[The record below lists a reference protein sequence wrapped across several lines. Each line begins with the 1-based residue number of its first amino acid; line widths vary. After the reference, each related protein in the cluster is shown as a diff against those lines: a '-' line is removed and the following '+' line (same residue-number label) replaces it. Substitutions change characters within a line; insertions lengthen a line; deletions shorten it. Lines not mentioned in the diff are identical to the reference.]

1 MRYILIG
8 MHINFKEKNKTILNE
23 IVLNEMGGGQF
34 VATLYILTSN
44 CIEIKKKVI
53 IQINYVL
60 LLFFYRIFFK
70 E

>member
-44 CIEIKKKVI
+44 CIEIKKKS
-53 IQINYVL
+53 NNSD
-60 LLFFYRIFFK
+60 
-70 E
+70 